1 MPVRVDQPFY
11 RPPRPL
17 SRTLDRVAL
26 LRQSGVNFI
35 PIGNGRTI
43 RTSPLIEDNSVS
55 WRERYVEAALIYLT
69 NPLCFAAQSVIND
82 ELADARI
89 VVEEKVGTKWKI
101 HEDNP
106 LIDWIQHPN
115 PMMDVQEFIRAYSTH
130 LHTFGGV
137 YSFMFQPNDI
147 FPNGKI
153 NQKPNCLDIIFPGR
167 IAEDTVSNPY
177 GIDWWYLPM
186 GYEEP
191 LKLSP
196 ESLFVDVLYNPLAHN
211 LGVSLPN
218 SPLDIIFAIHKLYM
232 QNVKRFFDIGAV
244 PTHLLTRM
252 VDITKEASAMGINDE
267 QIEEAVQRIYNQVG
281 RQGRRPNG
289 ILGLRGDW
297 RVTRLG
303 SPLPELMNKDLLQ
316 YIDALISGVYKIPPS
331 LFWAG
336 MQSSN
341 QRASRQQDSID
352 FYNMKIRPLLIRI
365 TSRLSHFLVP
375 KFIKEP
381 KSGKQ
386 TFRIGFD
393 VSEMPLA
400 QYAVTKQYR
409 MYERWYQLRLIQRGT
424 FLNYVNEPT
433 TDLTDEEL
441 NEWYSGSNNSNGM
454 NIGAG
459 DQPIEGGAGGNG
471 LE

>member
-1 MPVRVDQPFY
+1 MPVTVDQPFY
-11 RPPRPL
+11 KPQRPL

-26 LRQSGVNFI
+26 LRQSGMNFI
-35 PIGNGRTI
+35 PVGNGKTI
-43 RTSPLIEDNSVS
+43 RTSPFIEDSTAN

-69 NPLCFAAQSVIND
+69 NPLCYSAQSLIND

-89 VVEEKVGTKWKI
+89 VVEEKQGSKWKI
-101 HEDNP
+101 HDDNP
-106 LIDWIQHPN
+106 LINWLQHPN
-115 PMMDVQEFIRAYSTH
+115 PTMDIQEFMRAYSTH
-130 LHTFGGV
+130 LHTFGSV
-137 YSFMFQPNDI
+137 YAFMFQKGDI

-153 NQKPNCLDIIFPGR
+153 NQDVNCLDIIFPGR

-177 GIDWWYLPM
+177 GIDWWYLPN

-196 ESLFVDVLYNPLAHN
+196 ESLFTDVLYNPIAHS

-218 SPLDIIFAIHKLYM
+218 SPLETVFAIHKIYM
-232 QNVKRFFDIGAV
+232 QNIKRFFDIGAV
-244 PTHLLTRM
+244 PTHLMTRV
-252 VDITKEASAMGINDE
+252 VDITKDANSMGITDDL
-267 QIEEAVQRIYNQVG
+267 IEESVQKIYNQVG
-281 RQGRRPNG
+281 RGGRRPNG

-316 YIDALISGVYKIPPS
+316 YIDALVSGVYKIPPS

-336 MQSSN
+336 MESSG

-375 KFIKEP
+375 LFIPNSKA
-381 KSGKQ
+381 K
-386 TFRIGFD
+386 FRIGFD

-409 MYERWYQLRLIQRGT
+409 MYERWYQLRLITRGK
-424 FLNYVNEPT
+424 FLEYVNEPT
-433 TDLTDEEL
+433 NDLTKEEYDEFYQGGEKTGA
-441 NEWYSGSNNSNGM
+441 S
-454 NIGAG
+454 IGTG
-459 DQPIEGGAGGNG
+459 DQSTEDNNG
-471 LE
+471 LN